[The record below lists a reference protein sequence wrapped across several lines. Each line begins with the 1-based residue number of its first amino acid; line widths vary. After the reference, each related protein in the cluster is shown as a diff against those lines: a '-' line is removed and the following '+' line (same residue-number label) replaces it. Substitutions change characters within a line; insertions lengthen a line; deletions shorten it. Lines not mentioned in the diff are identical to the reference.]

1 MEWELIWCLFKKIGK
16 RQIGRREISWEAYV
30 LKKNVWASYKGLLVA
45 FFPPPWEVTGHSVVL
60 LALCAPCGCH
70 RSGLHCG
77 ICLPLIFEVGSVW
90 IVRCPFIHHDPE
102 CVPSERETYWVQEGP
117 SLEQICATKKET
129 IITESVQPGKLFD
142 STYF

>member
-1 MEWELIWCLFKKIGK
+1 MRTHLVLILKNRKEID
-16 RQIGRREISWEAYV
+16 RQERDFLRSLCSKEECVS
-30 LKKNVWASYKGLLVA
+30 LLQGS
-45 FFPPPWEVTGHSVVL
+45 FSSPPPPPWEVKGHSVAL
-60 LALCAPCGCH
+60 LTLCAPCGCH
-70 RSGLHCG
+70 RSGLHHD
-77 ICLPLIFEVGSVW
+77 ICLPLIFEVHSVW